1 MNKRM
6 IIEKETLTGRETNK
20 FRLEEYF
27 PFKNENG
34 RILIGDDKLIN
45 TKKLSIEI
53 DTYNLDDA
61 IEFLQECKKE
71 EN

>member
-1 MNKRM
+1 MNKIM
-6 IIEKETLTGRETNK
+6 IIEKETLTGRETNNFK
-20 FRLEEYF
+20 MEEYF

-34 RILIGDDKLIN
+34 RILIGDDKLVN
-45 TKKLSIEI
+45 TKKLKIEI

-71 EN
+71 EK